1 MRPLFEEQRTNI
13 TSALL
18 QGQSIRQVAS
28 RCGVSKSV
36 VQKIRSRYCPYAVP
50 ALKGR
55 PPKLSPQTK
64 RFCVRA
70 ITSGKLETAV
80 AVEKKLKDEL
90 GVDVSDRTVTRAL
103 REAGLRAAEKENKPM
118 LSAKNVKARL
128 DFANRHKDWT
138 EADWKRV
145 IWSDETK
152 INRFCSDGRSW
163 CWIRDGESRQPRHVK
178 QTVKNGGG
186 SLMIWGCMTAH
197 GPGYMCRI
205 DRNMTKEV
213 YLKILKDELQ
223 QTIKEYR
230 LDPKKVIFQ
239 QDNDPKHT
247 AKSVREWLKDAPFET
262 LEWPAQSPDLNPIEH
277 LWATVKS
284 RLNEYERPPNG
295 MIELWERIESVWNEI
310 DKDTCLKLIKS
321 MPTRIKAVREV
332 KGWWTDY

>member
-1 MRPLFEEQRTNI
+1 MRPIFEEQRTNI

-50 ALKGR
+50 VLKGR

-163 CWIRDGESRQPRHVK
+163 CWVRDGESRQPRHVK
-178 QTVKNGGG
+178 ETVKHGGG
-186 SLMIWGCMTAH
+186 SVMIWGCMTAG
-197 GPGYMCRI
+197 GPGFMCKLTGI
-205 DRNMTKEV
+205 MDQHV
-213 YLKILKDELQ
+213 YRAILEDELLN
-223 QTIKEYR
+223 TIDYYG
-230 LDPKKVIFQ
+230 LDAEQVIFQ
-239 QDNDPKHT
+239 HDNDPKHK
-247 AKSVREWLKDAPFET
+247 AKSV
-262 LEWPAQSPDLNPIEH
+262 
-277 LWATVKS
+277 
-284 RLNEYERPPNG
+284 
-295 MIELWERIESVWNEI
+295 
-310 DKDTCLKLIKS
+310 
-321 MPTRIKAVREV
+321 
-332 KGWWTDY
+332 